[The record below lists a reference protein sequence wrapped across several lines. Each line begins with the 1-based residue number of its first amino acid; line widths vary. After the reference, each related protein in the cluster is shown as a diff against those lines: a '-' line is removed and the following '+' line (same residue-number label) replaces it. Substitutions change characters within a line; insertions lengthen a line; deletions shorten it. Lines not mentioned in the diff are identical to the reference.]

1 MAADS
6 GLEANFQVCEPAL
19 HSWERGKGG
28 KGGKGGE
35 EIGGSLIQGGKL
47 SRGEIKYIFLSD
59 INFLKR

>member
-28 KGGKGGE
+28 KGGKGGGD

-47 SRGEIKYIFLSD
+47 SRGEIKYIF
-59 INFLKR
+59 